1 METRR
6 YILAIGLS
14 MLVLVTYF
22 HFFAPQP
29 PVEQAPPEQQP
40 AARETVQEKA
50 PAPAKVRPAVVP
62 AVIPVAAKGREIVIA
77 TDVLKAVVNTAGGV
91 ITKWE
96 LKQYREASKEE
107 VGVGALWR
115 KLTGP
120 AQEAKP
126 KRARR
131 PRVRA

>member
-29 PVEQAPPEQQP
+29 PVEQAPPEQQS

-62 AVIPVAAKGREIVIA
+62 AVIPVAAKGRCSSCRSPMAKA
-77 TDVLKAVVNTAGGV
+77 TT
-91 ITKWE
+91 T
-96 LKQYREASKEE
+96 
-107 VGVGALWR
+107 
-115 KLTGP
+115 
-120 AQEAKP
+120 
-126 KRARR
+126 RR
-131 PRVRA
+131 PTCWTRSRPTGR